1 MCCRFY
7 ISRTPEI
14 QPYVEKARKST
25 LTSPMSIALSRP
37 LKTEGEISPTDM
49 VPVIATS
56 KAGKETVFPMVW
68 GFTIPRT
75 RNPVVNARVET
86 AKERDLFRDSWE
98 HRRCV
103 IPCSWYF
110 EWEHLQNEF
119 TGKTDTGD
127 KYMIQP
133 RDTAITFLAGLYRM
147 ETSKGITYPV
157 FTILTR
163 DSAPDIGFIHD
174 RMPVILPQNLGGD
187 WINPGNKADEIV
199 SEALNDMVF
208 EKIVS

>member
-1 MCCRFY
+1 
-7 ISRTPEI
+7 
-14 QPYVEKARKST
+14 
-25 LTSPMSIALSRP
+25 
-37 LKTEGEISPTDM
+37 
-49 VPVIATS
+49 
-56 KAGKETVFPMVW
+56 
-68 GFTIPRT
+68 
-75 RNPVVNARVET
+75 
-86 AKERDLFRDSWE
+86 
-98 HRRCV
+98 
-103 IPCSWYF
+103 
-110 EWEHLQNEF
+110 
-119 TGKTDTGD
+119 
-127 KYMIQP
+127 MIQP